1 MMIRLKDTPTSG
13 FYLFE
18 VNSLIKKSL
27 LLQLVA
33 FKIYAIIK
41 TFYCSN
47 WLPMVSGFFETISPN
62 ENINSGINFDCKKF
76 SRSKYIFRKDHGQKL
91 CDIFFLPFFQF
102 FRKMSIKVGTIK
114 IML

>member
-1 MMIRLKDTPTSG
+1 MMIRLKNTPISG

-47 WLPMVSGFFETISPN
+47 WLPMVSVFFFESISPN

-76 SRSKYIFRKDHGQKL
+76 SRSKYIFRK
-91 CDIFFLPFFQF
+91 
-102 FRKMSIKVGTIK
+102 
-114 IML
+114 

>member
-62 ENINSGINFDCKKF
+62 ENINSGINFDF
-76 SRSKYIFRKDHGQKL
+76 T
-91 CDIFFLPFFQF
+91 FLE
-102 FRKMSIKVGTIK
+102 K
-114 IML
+114 IMVKNCVTFFFCHFFNFLEK

>member
-1 MMIRLKDTPTSG
+1 MMIRLKNTPISG

-47 WLPMVSGFFETISPN
+47 WLPMVSVFFLRAFLPMKTLIRASTLIVKNLAEANTFL
-62 ENINSGINFDCKKF
+62 ENNKMINIIFD
-76 SRSKYIFRKDHGQKL
+76 YIFGLTFQS
-91 CDIFFLPFFQF
+91 PFS
-102 FRKMSIKVGTIK
+102 K
-114 IML
+114 